1 MSSRSGLTLVKNRLA
16 GIDWQLLTFL
26 ILFVNVKL
34 AVKAAAIILIYI
46 LRPGF
51 KPGLSFTN
59 SRLPLF
65 YIIVAAIGLLNYFLL
80 GGFFSINYTVA
91 TFTGL
96 VFWLMCLLAMH
107 QAKTAVE
114 KNSAA
119 NIHTTIFVFLLIN
132 AAVSLAVY
140 IGIIIETG
148 AINPYRYQGN
158 YQKYLIGT
166 GDYIKGISFDT
177 STTNAVLNAF
187 AVFYFL
193 LRDKFAWSLFFM
205 AIFLLT
211 GSNITSLLLCLVL
224 LYLFIFKSTK
234 AQKSIII
241 ACLALLVTFFAKVS
255 PQNNNYVTAAYRH
268 FTGREK
274 EPAIKPVKES
284 PLLEKTDS
292 LLTADER
299 KQKIATRYLDSM
311 YLARQ
316 SKTSTV
322 AAGTNPLL
330 KEKPE
335 LPQANIH
342 SAPYQ
347 HKDDTTSFQKELL
360 SFTKKEELPLNV
372 SLSLPGKAIA
382 LQELFLFFKQHPLLL
397 ITGTGMANFSSKLAF
412 KTTGL
417 NIAGGFPQR
426 FTYINPYFEKN
437 HLALYIYYFTQKAG
451 QHSLINKP
459 DSVYGQL
466 LGEYGIAGVAALF
479 VFYWWFFAKH
489 YKQLSYGLPMLLFA
503 CGLLFLEY
511 WFEQLSV
518 MMVFELFLFLNI
530 KETTA

>member
-1 MSSRSGLTLVKNRLA
+1 MSSRSGLTSVTSRLA

-34 AVKAAAIILIYI
+34 AVKAAAIIFIYL

-51 KPGLSFTN
+51 KFGLSFN
-59 SRLPLF
+59 NPRLPLF
-65 YIIVAAIGLLNYFLL
+65 YVAVAAIGLLNYFLL
-80 GGFFSINYTVA
+80 GGFFSINYTVTA
-91 TFTGL
+91 FTGIL
-96 VFWLMCLLAMH
+96 FWLMCLLAMH
-107 QAKTAVE
+107 QVKTAVE
-114 KNSAA
+114 KNSV
-119 NIHTTIFVFLLIN
+119 ITLHKTIFLFLLIN

-158 YQKYLIGT
+158 YQKYFIGT

-193 LRDKFAWSLFFM
+193 LRGKFAWCLFFM
-205 AIFLLT
+205 AVFLLT
-211 GSNITSLLLCLVL
+211 GSNITSLLLCMVL
-224 LYLFIFKSTK
+224 LYLFIFKSSK

-241 ACLALLVTFFAKVS
+241 TCLAMLVLFFAKVS

-268 FTGREK
+268 FTGGEK
-274 EPAIKPVKES
+274 DITVKPAKEL
-284 PLLEKTDS
+284 PLLEKADS
-292 LLTADER
+292 ALTADEH
-299 KQKIATRYLDSM
+299 KQKIAMLYLDSM
-311 YLARQ
+311 FLVHNSVKKSAP
-316 SKTSTV
+316 
-322 AAGTNPLL
+322 AATAVSL

-335 LPQANIH
+335 IPQANIH

-347 HKDDTTSFQKELL
+347 HKDDTTGFQKNLL
-360 SFTKKEELPLNV
+360 SFTQKEQLPLQI
-372 SLSLPGKAIA
+372 SASLPGKAVA
-382 LQELFLFFKQHPLLL
+382 LQELFAFFKQHPLLL
-397 ITGTGMANFSSKLAF
+397 LTGTGMANFSSKLAF

-417 NIAGGFPQR
+417 KIAGGFPQR

-459 DSVYGQL
+459 DSVYGQM
-466 LGEYGIAGVAALF
+466 LGEYGIAGIAALF
-479 VFYWWFFAKH
+479 IFYWWFFAKH
-489 YKQLSYGLPMLLFA
+489 YKQLTYGVPLLLFA

-518 MMVFELFLFLNI
+518 MTVFELFLFTNL
-530 KETTA
+530 KETTV